1 MALGRCPFG
10 GDFCALGDVLP
21 CHLRHHILHFA
32 DDLQVGGSTGDLH
45 VRDLGGSGAA
55 CTGTTRAGGWAL
67 LDLAVDGQGLGDD
80 VALLR

>member
-21 CHLRHHILHFA
+21 RHLRHHILHFA

-45 VRDLGGSGAA
+45 VGDLAGSGAA
-55 CTGTTRAGGWAL
+55 CAGTARAGGGAL
-67 LDLAVDGQGLGDD
+67 LGLAVAGQGLGDD